1 MIVYPLIQLHQ
12 GCCISQTLHDRQNPT
27 FWQGD
32 PVEKALAFVE
42 QGAERL
48 HVTDIDALW
57 GAGED
62 NHAIVEEIIR
72 RAGVP
77 VQVGGGI
84 RGDEQAERWIGAGA
98 ARVILGTGAIRFP
111 DWAKALAKAHPDQ
124 IIVSVDV
131 WEGKVMV
138 DGWRE
143 TAMFGPYEVAR
154 AFEGTPLAAMIITD
168 IDRHLEYADA
178 SFALTTRFA
187 EETKLPVIACGVV
200 SSLDDV
206 STLRYLPN
214 IEGVIIGRALYDRSV
229 DLGQALAIARPA
241 PERIAPFQ

>member
-1 MIVYPLIQLHQ
+1 MFIYPLIQLHQ
-12 GCCISQTLHDRQNPT
+12 GFCISQTLRDRDNPT
-27 FWQGD
+27 FWPGD

-42 QGAERL
+42 HGAERL
-48 HVTDIDALW
+48 HVTDVDALM
-57 GAGED
+57 GEGTD
-62 NHAIVEEIIR
+62 NAALVEEIIR
-72 RAGVP
+72 KAGVP

-84 RGDEQAERWIGAGA
+84 RTDEQVARWLEAGA
-98 ARVILGTGAIRFP
+98 ARVVLGTGAVRFP
-111 DWAKALAKAHPDQ
+111 DWAKAVAKVHPDQ
-124 IIVSVDV
+124 VMVSVDV

-143 TAMFGPYEVAR
+143 PAMFGPFEIAR

-168 IDRHLEYADA
+168 IDRHLDYPDA

-200 SSLDDV
+200 RGLDDV
-206 STLRYLPN
+206 SSLRYLPN

-229 DLGQALAIARPA
+229 DLAEALDIAQPA
-241 PERIAPFQ
+241 PERVAPFR

>member
-1 MIVYPLIQLHQ
+1 MFIYPLIQLHR
-12 GCCISQTLHDRQNPT
+12 GCCISQTLEDRDNPT
-27 FWQGD
+27 FWPGD

-57 GAGED
+57 GAEGD
-62 NHAIVEEIIR
+62 NAAVVEEIIR

-84 RGDEQAERWIGAGA
+84 RSDEQAERWIEAGA
-98 ARVILGTGAIRFP
+98 ARVVLGTGAVRFP
-111 DWAKALAKAHPDQ
+111 DWAKALAKRHPDQ

-138 DGWRE
+138 DGW
-143 TAMFGPYEVAR
+143 TQSAMFGPCEVAH
-154 AFEGTPLAAMIITD
+154 AYEGTPLAAMIITD
-168 IDRHLEYADA
+168 IDRHLDYADA

-187 EETKLPVIACGVV
+187 ETTKLPVIACGVV
-200 SSLDDV
+200 ASLDDV

-214 IEGVIIGRALYDRSV
+214 MEGVIIGRALFDRSI
-229 DLGQALAIARPA
+229 DLGDALAIARPA
-241 PERIAPFQ
+241 PEPVAPFR